1 MLKCRDIAELSSDYV
16 DGEVSFIK
24 QPSIWWHLFLCGYC
38 RRYMRYFR
46 LAVNVIES
54 GNKQEVD
61 NEKVNQIMARLGK

>member
-16 DGEVSFIK
+16 DGEVSFFK
-24 QPSIWWHLFLCGYC
+24 QLSVWWHLFLCGHC

-46 LAVNVIES
+46 LAVYVTES